1 MKGKRW
7 LKMQSTV
14 HLAEKKRTNATQE
27 ALYHENHQQEFLSM
41 RIAGQLFGIP
51 VLQVQ
56 DVLSQQKVTH
66 IPLAPKEI
74 AGSLNLRG
82 RIVTAIDVRVRLG
95 ATVDETKKS
104 MNVVIEHGEELYSLV
119 VDEVGDVLKLTQDC
133 YEKSLATLDELWK
146 EISGGIYRLDK
157 ELLVLLDIPRLLKS
171 VYPKID
177 EINEVE

>member
-1 MKGKRW
+1 
-7 LKMQSTV
+7 MQSTV
-14 HLAEKKRTNATQE
+14 HLAEQKRNNATQ
-27 ALYHENHQQEFLSM
+27 AAIYHANHQQEFLSM

-51 VLQVQ
+51 VLQIQ
-56 DVLSQQKVTH
+56 DVLSQQKVTK

-95 ATVDETKKS
+95 ECIENKEKKAMS
-104 MNVVIEHGEELYSLV
+104 VVIEHGEELYSLV
-119 VDEVGDVLKLTQDC
+119 VDEVGDVLKLTEDC
-133 YEKSLATLDELWK
+133 YEKNLATLDDLWK

-157 ELLVLLDIPRLLKS
+157 ELLVVLDIPRLLRS

-177 EINEVE
+177 EINDME